1 MKNEKALK
9 LFGEWAE
16 RETILLSCL
25 DGTMGEI
32 AGTSESAAAV
42 LGDFAFFAGKPDM
55 KLAEKVAS
63 EREFFIAVPQNAD
76 WESCIENAFGD
87 RAKKVVRYAFCKN
100 TPFDREKLEKFAAD
114 VPEGFTVRRIGEKLY
129 RMCAE
134 GDFSCD
140 LVSNFPT
147 FGDYENL
154 GIGFAALTADGTLA
168 AGASS
173 YSSYDGGIEI
183 EIDTHPDFRRRG
195 LAKCLAAT
203 LILACLDRGI
213 YPSWDAQNTV
223 SAHLAETLGYAFD
236 REYTAYEVTQRR

>member
-76 WESCIENAFGD
+76 WESCIENAFGA
-87 RAKKVVRYAFCKN
+87 RAKKVVRYAFLKN
-100 TPFDREKLEKFAAD
+100 TPFDREKLEKFAENI
-114 VPEGFTVRRIGEKLY
+114 PTGFTVRRIGEKLY
-129 RMCAE
+129 RLCAE
-134 GDFSCD
+134 GDFSHD

-147 FGDYENL
+147 FDDYENL

-236 REYTAYEVTQRR
+236 REYTAYEVI